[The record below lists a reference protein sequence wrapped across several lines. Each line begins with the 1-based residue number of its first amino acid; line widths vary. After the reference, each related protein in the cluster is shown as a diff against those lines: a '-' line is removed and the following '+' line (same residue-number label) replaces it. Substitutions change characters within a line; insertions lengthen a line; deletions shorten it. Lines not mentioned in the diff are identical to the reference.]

1 MYYLFI
7 DMLYQLPSGETIE
20 ISTEEYFALSDYE
33 FDIYI
38 RQGRYT
44 NITNVQLDH
53 SEYRSGTSG
62 QNYDFSVLE
71 DDEVEVHDN
80 RTLNQIIDSMS
91 EDE

>member
-1 MYYLFI
+1 
-7 DMLYQLPSGETIE
+7 MLYQLPSGETIE

-33 FDIYI
+33 LDLYV

-44 NITNVQLDH
+44 NLTNVQLDH
-53 SEYRSGTSG
+53 REYKSGSTSL
-62 QNYDFSVLE
+62 NYDFSALE
-71 DDEVEVHDN
+71 EDEIEVHDN